1 MQTSP
6 VNPAMCRVPQRA
18 GAGAHCETAAGLSA
32 ADLDGYLAVPL
43 MGALQARSRGTD
55 VARSLLAQ
63 AAPDASWCR
72 VTNAGDKGHMGAR
85 PEVSRYNVR
94 VEIPHISGTN
104 EWSASA
110 KALQQGLAEQ
120 PSLLVAER
128 HIEFVTRQ
136 RRDYVRISA
145 TVEAAHL
152 AEAAVI
158 MWAVLLQAIGEDVPG
173 WDMAAAS
180 AEIRPARPA
189 H

>member
-55 VARSLLAQ
+55 VARSLL
-63 AAPDASWCR
+63 
-72 VTNAGDKGHMGAR
+72 VT
-85 PEVSRYNVR
+85 
-94 VEIPHISGTN
+94 
-104 EWSASA
+104 
-110 KALQQGLAEQ
+110 
-120 PSLLVAER
+120 ER
-128 HIEFVTRQ
+128 RIEFVTRQ
-136 RRDYVRISA
+136 RQDYVRISA
-145 TVEAAHL
+145 TVEAAHV

-158 MWAVLLQAIGEDVPG
+158 MWAVLQQAIGEAAMG
-173 WDMAAAS
+173 WDTAAAS

-189 H
+189 DRQR